1 MKYIV
6 DGYRAKI
13 TASSDTHRRVR
24 TPYFS
29 AGVFDTFEQARS
41 HLEAR
46 YVRKIKDA
54 EKYIAY
60 ARRALKKISAMKE
73 PENGKAIGK

>member
-1 MKYIV
+1 MKYIA
-6 DGYRAKI
+6 DGYVVKI
-13 TASSDTHRRVR
+13 TARSDTHRRVR
-24 TPYFS
+24 DPHIGD
-29 AGVFDTFEQARS
+29 GVFDTFEQARS

-73 PENGKAIGK
+73 PENVS

>member
-1 MKYIV
+1 MKYIA
-6 DGYRAKI
+6 DGYVVKI
-13 TASSDTHRRVR
+13 TARSDTHRRVR
-24 TPYFS
+24 DPHIGD
-29 AGVFDTFEQARS
+29 GVFDTFEQARS

-60 ARRALKKISAMKE
+60 ARRALKKIDAMKE
-73 PENGKAIGK
+73 PEKVS